1 MLKVRK
7 GDTVAVL
14 KGKDKGKQ
22 GRVMYVLAQ
31 DHKAL
36 VEGINYVKKA
46 KRRTSQEQQHTGIVQ
61 MEKPIAIS
69 NLAVVCK
76 NCNAATRVGFSVLKD
91 KTKTRICKKCNEA
104 IQ

>member
-1 MLKVRK
+1 MFKIRK

-14 KGKDKGKQ
+14 TGKDKGKQ
-22 GRVMYVLAQ
+22 GRVMHVYHEISKV
-31 DHKAL
+31 L

-61 MEKPIAIS
+61 MEKPVAVS

-76 NCNAATRVGFSVLKD
+76 NCNAPVRVSFSILKD
-91 KTKTRICKKCNEA
+91 KTKARICKKCNEA

>member
-1 MLKVRK
+1 MLKIRK
-7 GDTVAVL
+7 GDTVAVMT
-14 KGKDKGKQ
+14 GKDKGKQ
-22 GRVMYVLAQ
+22 GRVMHVYPETSKV
-31 DHKAL
+31 L

-61 MEKPIAIS
+61 MEMPIAVS

-76 NCNAATRVGFSVLKD
+76 NCNAPVRVGFSILKD
-91 KTKTRICKKCNEA
+91 KSKARICKKCNEA

>member
-1 MLKVRK
+1 MLKVKK

-14 KGKDKGKQ
+14 TGKDRGKQ
-22 GRVMYVLAQ
+22 GRVMRVFTEN
-31 DHKAL
+31 HKVL

-61 MEKPIAIS
+61 MEKPVAVS

-76 NCNAATRVGFSVLKD
+76 NCNAAVKVGFSILKD

-104 IQ
+104 I